1 MIVDV
6 RLRTV
11 LLCVLALIWIVLFT
25 WNACV
30 PYVCLFVWWC
40 LMPLSIIF
48 HLYRGGHFYWW
59 RKPED
64 AVKTIHLSQVTDKLY
79 HIMLYTSPWS
89 RFELTTS
96 VATGIDCIDSNN
108 PTTIQSRPRPPTW
121 FILITQSHQIC
132 LFTYMLICL
141 KKNIDNSF
149 IVCSISVIL

>member
-1 MIVDV
+1 M
-6 RLRTV
+6 L
-11 LLCVLALIWIVLFT
+11 
-25 WNACV
+25 
-30 PYVCLFVWWC
+30 VWWC

-141 KKNIDNSF
+141 KKPLIKVLLFAVCQWFSNLIS